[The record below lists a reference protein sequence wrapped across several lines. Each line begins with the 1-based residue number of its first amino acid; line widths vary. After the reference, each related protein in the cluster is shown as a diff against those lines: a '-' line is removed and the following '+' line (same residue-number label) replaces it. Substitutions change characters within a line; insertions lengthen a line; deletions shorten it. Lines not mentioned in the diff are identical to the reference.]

1 MIFESSAIQK
11 SCGSLKNNVTGGK
24 RMATQYRTEDE
35 NTVEDSTETLEAEEN
50 ENCQQGILKKPAKS
64 QVICIASGK
73 GGTGK
78 TLISTNLAVLLAR
91 EGLKTILIDADFGL
105 ANAHLLLGMDPV
117 HDISS
122 VLSGEKEIEEIIM
135 EGPEGMKLIPGGSG
149 LSELSSLDDEK
160 FLNLINQ
167 LRSLEDSADVII
179 IDLPAGISPQVMS
192 LLGAAHE
199 IIVVTTPEITSLVD
213 AYALL
218 KSLTTIFSQISPHI
232 IVNRAPDKSRA
243 VTAFQKLFN
252 VSKKHL
258 RQGITPK
265 FLGWLPQNWYVINSV
280 TSRRPLVLR
289 HPLSFA
295 TESVEAMA
303 NKLVKRHEAWKKRQ
317 LDDFVFPSYFTRL
330 EKIIYGRE

>member
-1 MIFESSAIQK
+1 
-11 SCGSLKNNVTGGK
+11 
-24 RMATQYRTEDE
+24 MATQYRTEDE
-35 NTVEDSTETLEAEEN
+35 NIIDEPTETLEDEET
-50 ENCQQGILKKPAKS
+50 EESGDEETLKEPAKS

-105 ANAHLLLGMDPV
+105 ANAHLLLGLDPIY
-117 HDISS
+117 DISS
-122 VLSGEKEIEEIIM
+122 VLSGEKEIDEIII

-160 FLNLINQ
+160 FLNLIKQ
-167 LRSLEDSADVII
+167 LKNLEGSADVII

-218 KSLTTIFSQISPHI
+218 KSLTAIFSQISPHI

-258 RQGITPK
+258 REGMTPK

-280 TSRRPLVLR
+280 TSRKPLVLR

-295 TESVEAMA
+295 TQSVEAMA
-303 NKLVKRHEAWKKRQ
+303 DKLFKRHSAWKNRQ
-317 LDDFVFPSYFTRL
+317 LDNFVFPSYFTRL
-330 EKIIYGRE
+330 EKMIYGRE